1 MKRMIGWVVVMVALS
16 LGGSAMAK
24 DKWHMVGE
32 FDVTSVNAREIS
44 VGSDVSKV
52 RFYVVDGG
60 VIINTFVVR
69 QGSTTT
75 SYTVGRKLQKDQSQ
89 DVDVGSKSGV
99 TGLRVS
105 EDGRG
110 RYRIYVQH

>member
-1 MKRMIGWVVVMVALS
+1 MKRLIGWAVVVASLALS
-16 LGGSAMAK
+16 GATMAK

-32 FDVTSVNAREIS
+32 FQVTAAGAREIT

-52 RFYVVDGG
+52 RFYVVEGS

-75 SYTVGRKLQKDQSQ
+75 SYTVGRKLQKDESH

-99 TGLRVS
+99 SGLRVS

-110 RYRIYVQH
+110 KYRIYVQH